1 MALHGTRTVCKLNR
15 CTKLCLLDSRPR
27 RFAECRP
34 PCLTWHEPDILSL
47 IVLYFMHYPLC
58 KPYLEIMRDHGGPR
72 LNAGKGVQDF
82 QLVAGNTGNAGRIYL
97 TQIIRDK
104 AFFIPLVNF
113 FESLWKISFRIFS
126 NLDESF
132 SKIFISLLWISFL
145 KFLNTLRISL
155 DYKLYNYALQIYL
168 FPFSEFLSLNF
179 SILFSISL
187 DYKLSNHNYALQI
200 YLFPFSEFLSLNFSI
215 LFVYPLIT
223 NYTTTRYKYIYFPSL
238 NFFP

>member
-58 KPYLEIMRDHGGPR
+58 KPYLEIMRDHGGP
-72 LNAGKGVQDF
+72 NAGKGVQDF

-97 TQIIRDK
+97 TQIVRDK

-126 NLDESF
+126 NLDESL

-145 KFLNTLRISL
+145 KFLNTFLNIPWLQIIESQLRIINIFISL
-155 DYKLYNYALQIYL
+155 LWISFLKSILFAYPLITNIFISLFWISFLKFLNIFHLITNYRITNYALQI
-168 FPFSEFLSLNF
+168 NF
-179 SILFSISL
+179 
-187 DYKLSNHNYALQI
+187 
-200 YLFPFSEFLSLNFSI
+200 
-215 LFVYPLIT
+215 
-223 NYTTTRYKYIYFPSL
+223 
-238 NFFP
+238 

>member
-58 KPYLEIMRDHGGPR
+58 KPYLEIMRDHGGP
-72 LNAGKGVQDF
+72 NAGKGVQDF

-97 TQIIRDK
+97 TQIVRDK

-126 NLDESF
+126 NLDESL

-145 KFLNTLRISL
+145 KSILFAYPLITNIFISLFWISFLKFLNIFHLITNYRIT
-155 DYKLYNYALQIYL
+155 NYALQI
-168 FPFSEFLSLNF
+168 NF
-179 SILFSISL
+179 
-187 DYKLSNHNYALQI
+187 
-200 YLFPFSEFLSLNFSI
+200 
-215 LFVYPLIT
+215 
-223 NYTTTRYKYIYFPSL
+223 
-238 NFFP
+238 

>member
-58 KPYLEIMRDHGGPR
+58 KPYLEIMRDHGGP
-72 LNAGKGVQDF
+72 NAGKGVQDF

-97 TQIIRDK
+97 TQIVRDK

-126 NLDESF
+126 NLDESL

-145 KFLNTLRISL
+145 KFLNIFLNIPWLQIIESQLRVTNIFISLLWISFLKFLNTFRISL
-155 DYKLYNYALQIYL
+155 DYKLY
-168 FPFSEFLSLNF
+168 
-179 SILFSISL
+179 
-187 DYKLSNHNYALQI
+187 NYALQI